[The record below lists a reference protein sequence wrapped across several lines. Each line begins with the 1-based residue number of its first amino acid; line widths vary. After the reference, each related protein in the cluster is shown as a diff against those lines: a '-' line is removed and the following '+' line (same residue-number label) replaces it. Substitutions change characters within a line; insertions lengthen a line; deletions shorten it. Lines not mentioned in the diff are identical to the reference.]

1 LFLLTTASL
10 AEQSKKEKIEKKHQ
24 ATEKAIDRSI
34 SLSALEELKKQNK
47 ELYNQITNNNL

>member
-1 LFLLTTASL
+1 MAL
-10 AEQSKKEKIEKKHQ
+10 AEQSKKEEIEKKHQ